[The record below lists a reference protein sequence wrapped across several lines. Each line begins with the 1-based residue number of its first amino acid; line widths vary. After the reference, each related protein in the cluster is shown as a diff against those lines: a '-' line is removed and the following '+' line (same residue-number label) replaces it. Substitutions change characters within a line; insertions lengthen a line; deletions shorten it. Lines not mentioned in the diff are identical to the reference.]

1 LRETAILCENLKVDT
16 QDTSSM
22 ADQDLNVL
30 VAQLHAQLAR
40 SGEVDAESRALL
52 TAALHDIEAT
62 LARSADATPAAAT
75 LGSLAARFE
84 ADHPTL
90 VVTLRQLADAL
101 GKAGI

>member
-1 LRETAILCENLKVDT
+1 MT
-16 QDTSSM
+16 
-22 ADQDLNVL
+22 DQDLNAL
-30 VAQLHAQLAR
+30 VGQLHAQLAR
-40 SGEVDAESRALL
+40 AGTVDAESRALL
-52 TAALHDIEAT
+52 TTALHDIEAA
-62 LARSADATPAAAT
+62 LARSDDPNTASAQ